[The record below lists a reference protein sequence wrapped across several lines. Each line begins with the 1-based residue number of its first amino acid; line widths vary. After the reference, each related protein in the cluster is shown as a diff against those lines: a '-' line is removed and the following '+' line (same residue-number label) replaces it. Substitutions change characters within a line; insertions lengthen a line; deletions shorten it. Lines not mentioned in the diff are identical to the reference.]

1 MLAKKKVME
10 QKFDC
15 KFCGNKFH
23 KESTLAAHMC
33 VKKRRHLDAST
44 DGSRFG
50 LRTFQRFY
58 TLTTN
63 SKKIKSFEEFVDS
76 PYYIDFV
83 KFGNHIAILKP
94 VQIEQY
100 IDFVILSGLKMPK
113 WTTDPVYEL
122 YIENLLK
129 TEPAASAAERTI
141 TTILNWC
148 EKNSTSFN
156 QFFTNISA
164 NEAAYLIKTGRISP
178 WVLYLCNS
186 AEHLMTRFEVDPMH
200 SKMIGQ
206 VIDPGFWMRKF
217 KKADDDVDYIKALLE
232 QAGL

>member
-1 MLAKKKVME
+1 ME

-15 KFCGNKFH
+15 KFCGHKFH
-23 KESTLAAHMC
+23 KESTLASHMC
-33 VKKRRHLDAST
+33 VKKQRHLDINT
-44 DGSRFG
+44 EGSRFG
-50 LRTFQRFY
+50 LRAFQRFY

-63 SKKIKSFEEFVDS
+63 SKKIKSFEDFVDS

-83 KFGNHIAILKP
+83 KFGNHLALLKP
-94 VQIEQY
+94 VHIEQY

-122 YIENLLK
+122 YIENLVK
-129 TEPAASAAERTI
+129 TEPPASAAERSI

-148 EKNSTSFN
+148 ETNSMQFN
-156 QFFTNISA
+156 QFFSNISA
-164 NEAAYLIKTGRISP
+164 NEAAYLVKTGRISP
-178 WVLYLCNS
+178 WVLYLCETGSN
-186 AEHLMTRFEVDPMH
+186 LMDRFNEDH
-200 SKMIGQ
+200 AKMIGQ

-217 KKADDDVDYIKALLE
+217 KKAEDDVDYIKTLLE